1 MKKKLT
7 NLLLVSAIVIL
18 VALMTGTG
26 LAFGQD
32 DSAASSDPATSVA
45 TMKIENPTEEVK
57 VPEVLKHFK
66 EMTYVESNDKAVLTA
81 ELETC
86 KDYEFRLINLMNNKD
101 LVDERH
107 LVEEELIDVRG
118 LISEYQEQISA
129 IEAEEARI
137 EAEEARIEAEEAR
150 IEAMRSEKSGEY
162 PVATQV
168 WRYMKEELGW
178 NDYVCAGVMGNM
190 MAEVGGQTLNLQPY
204 LYGHSGANYYGLCQW
219 SSRYYPSIQGAD
231 VDAQLDFLAST
242 VKKELDTYGYLF
254 RSGLDYEAFCNL
266 TDAEDAAMAFAK
278 AYERCGSGSY
288 GVRQRNAIKAYNY
301 FVE

>member
-18 VALMTGTG
+18 VALMTVTG

-66 EMTYVESNDKAVLTA
+66 EMTYVESDDKDVLTA

-118 LISEYQEQISA
+118 LISEYQEQVSA

-137 EAEEARIEAEEAR
+137 EA
-150 IEAMRSEKSGEY
+150 MWSEKSGEY

-254 RSGLDYEAFCNL
+254 RNGLDYEAFCNL

-288 GVRQRNAIKAYNY
+288 GVRQTNALKAYNY

>member
-7 NLLLVSAIVIL
+7 NLLLVNAIVIL
-18 VALMTGTG
+18 VALMTVTG

-101 LVDERH
+101 LTDERH
-107 LVEEELIDVRG
+107 LVEEELMDVRS
-118 LISEYQEQISA
+118 LEVEYQEDINA

-137 EAEEARIEAEEAR
+137 EA
-150 IEAMRSEKSGEY
+150 MWSEKAGSY

-190 MAEVGGQTLNLQPY
+190 MAEVGGQTLNLNPY

-288 GVRQRNAIKAYNY
+288 GVRQRNAINAYNY

>member
-18 VALMTGTG
+18 VALMTVTG

-118 LISEYQEQISA
+118 LISEYQEQVSV
-129 IEAEEARI
+129 
-137 EAEEARIEAEEAR
+137 IEAEEAR
-150 IEAMRSEKSGEY
+150 IEAMWSEKAGSY

-254 RSGLDYEAFCNL
+254 RNGLDYEAFCNL

>member
-18 VALMTGTG
+18 VALMTVTG

-86 KDYEFRLINLMNNKD
+86 KDYEFRLINLMNNKEF
-101 LVDERH
+101 VDERH
-107 LVEEELIDVRG
+107 LVEEELIDVQG
-118 LISEYQEQISA
+118 LASEYQEQISA

-137 EAEEARIEAEEAR
+137 EA
-150 IEAMRSEKSGEY
+150 MWSEKSGEY

-254 RSGLDYEAFCNL
+254 RNGLNYEAFCNL

>member
-18 VALMTGTG
+18 VALMTVTG
-26 LAFGQD
+26 LAYGQD

-101 LVDERH
+101 LADERH
-107 LVEEELIDVRG
+107 LVEEELIDVRN
-118 LISEYQEQISA
+118 LEAEYQEDISA
-129 IEAEEARI
+129 IEAEEV
-137 EAEEARIEAEEAR
+137 R
-150 IEAMRSEKSGEY
+150 IEAMWSEKAGSY

-190 MAEVGGQTLNLQPY
+190 MAEVGGQTLSLDPY

-266 TDAEDAAMAFAK
+266 IDAEDAAMAFAK

-288 GVRQRNAIKAYNY
+288 GVRQTNALKAYNY

>member
-18 VALMTGTG
+18 VALMTVTG

-107 LVEEELIDVRG
+107 LVKEELIDVRG
-118 LISEYQEQISA
+118 LISEYQEQVSA

-137 EAEEARIEAEEAR
+137 EA
-150 IEAMRSEKSGEY
+150 MWSEKSGEY

-254 RSGLDYEAFCNL
+254 RNGLDYEAFCNL

-288 GVRQRNAIKAYNY
+288 GVRQTNALKAYNY
-301 FVE
+301 FIE

>member
-18 VALMTGTG
+18 VALMTVTG

-101 LVDERH
+101 LIDERH
-107 LVEEELIDVRG
+107 LVEEELIDVRS
-118 LISEYQEQISA
+118 LEAQYQEDISA

-137 EAEEARIEAEEAR
+137 EA
-150 IEAMRSEKSGEY
+150 MWSEKTESY

-168 WRYMKEELGW
+168 WRYMKEVLGW

-190 MAEVGGQTLNLQPY
+190 MAEVGGQTLNLNPY

-219 SSRYYPSIQGAD
+219 SNRYYPSIQGAD

-288 GVRQRNAIKAYNY
+288 GVRQTNALKAYNY

>member
-18 VALMTGTG
+18 VALMTVTG
-26 LAFGQD
+26 LAYGQD

-45 TMKIENPTEEVK
+45 TTKIENPTEEVK

-86 KDYEFRLINLMNNKD
+86 KDYEFRLISLMNNKD
-101 LVDERH
+101 LADERH
-107 LVEEELIDVRG
+107 LVEEELMDVRS
-118 LISEYQEQISA
+118 LEAEYQEDINA

-137 EAEEARIEAEEAR
+137 EA
-150 IEAMRSEKSGEY
+150 MWSEKAGSY
-162 PVATQV
+162 SVATQV

-190 MAEVGGQTLNLQPY
+190 MAEVGGQTLNLNPY

-288 GVRQRNAIKAYNY
+288 GVRQTNALKAYNY